1 MIKRTLLFA
10 AALLLLDVSVTFENV
25 WPTPRVWWEGG
36 VSIELAVC
44 LLVMAIA
51 GWRRRQPPSAKTIAW
66 LSAAWTALVFGR
78 YTDVTAPALYGR
90 EINMYWDAQY
100 MPDVAAMITRVTPL
114 WLIVATAAAMTL
126 IIWLVYRAIRW
137 AWTVVGAALAAVP
150 ERRIAMVASL
160 AVITLFAAS
169 RVGQSN
175 QSWVFISTEYKVDES
190 WLFPAPVISTYAHQV
205 RLVAAEAFSSKAPL
219 AATPAMDSD
228 LSGVKDADVFLVF
241 IESYGAA
248 AFERTEIAGPLAAS
262 RANLAAAI
270 HETKRGVVSA
280 YVESPT
286 YGGNSWLA
294 HVSLLSGV
302 EVREARTNARL
313 MAERRDTLVR
323 AFGRQGFRTVALM
336 PGLRGPWPEGSFYGF
351 DEIYGTDRLAYAG
364 PEFGWFAVPDQFSL
378 HRLDALELTRTSR
391 QPLFVFFPT
400 ISPHFPFSPTP
411 PYQPDWRRLSSVDPY
426 DGPDLVR
433 AYERQPDWVHFAR
446 DYADAMAYEF
456 ASLAGYL
463 REHADRDVVMII
475 LGDHQPPAL
484 VSGEGAS
491 WNVPVH
497 IVTSRPALAQRLM
510 TSGFRHGLAPSQ
522 PVIGRMHALLPL
534 MLEAFGE
541 RRGHLEPDTLRSQP
555 IP

>member
-1 MIKRTLLFA
+1 MNTNLRPSWNLRPFTRGSGDGGSWRDGGWVTLA
-10 AALLLLDVSVTFENV
+10 AALLLLDASVTFVNV
-25 WPTPRVWWEGG
+25 WPTARVWWVGG

-44 LLVMAIA
+44 VLVTAVVI
-51 GWRRRQPPSAKTIAW
+51 WRGRQPVSRTAIAW

-78 YTDVTAPALYGR
+78 YADVTAPALYGR

-114 WLIVATAAAMTL
+114 WLIAATVTAMAL
-126 IIWLVYRAIRW
+126 VIWLAYRAIRW
-137 AWTVVGAALAAVP
+137 AWTVVATSLTAIP
-150 ERRIAMVASL
+150 ERHVAMAASL
-160 AVITLFAAS
+160 AVMTMFAAS
-169 RVGQSN
+169 RVGHST
-175 QSWVFISTEYKVDES
+175 QSWEFVSAEYSYYES
-190 WLFPAPVISTYAHQV
+190 RMFPAPVISTYANQV
-205 RLVAAEAFSSKAPL
+205 RLVAAELFSSKAPL

-228 LSGVKDADVFLVF
+228 LSRVRDADVFVVF

-248 AFERTEIAGPLAAS
+248 AFERTEIAGPLVAS
-262 RANLAAAI
+262 RALLASAI
-270 HETKRGVVSA
+270 DDTKRSVVSA

-286 YGGNSWLA
+286 YGGSSWLA

-351 DEIYGTDRLAYAG
+351 DEIYGTERLAYRG

-378 HRLDALELTRTSR
+378 HRLDALELTRASR

-411 PYQPDWRRLSSVDPY
+411 PYQPDWRRMSSTEPF
-426 DGPDLVR
+426 DGPDLAR
-433 AYERQPDWVHFAR
+433 AYERQPDWEHFAP

-456 ASLAGYL
+456 VSLAGYL
-463 REHADRDVVMII
+463 REHAARDVVMII

-497 IVTSRPALAQRLM
+497 IVTSRPALAQRLVL
-510 TSGFRHGLAPSQ
+510 SGF
-522 PVIGRMHALLPL
+522 
-534 MLEAFGE
+534 
-541 RRGHLEPDTLRSQP
+541 
-555 IP
+555 